1 MASAPVVTSPY
12 PVVAAS
18 SQVDAAPPH
27 FETDA
32 EKKFLLE

>member
-1 MASAPVVTSPY
+1 MASAPVVTYPT

-18 SQVDAAPPH
+18 SQVEAAPPH
-27 FETDA
+27 VETDA